1 VSAREGRAKER
12 VLLVD
17 DEPQVLIAL
26 EDVLHDEFVVL
37 KAESA
42 ERALRVVENERDIAV
57 VVTDQ
62 RMPKMSGDELLTE
75 LQGRSDATRMLV
87 TGFADLS
94 AVIRAV
100 NDGRIFAYVS
110 KPWEP
115 GDFRLKVR
123 RAAAHF
129 RLAQELA
136 HERRLLRDLM
146 DNTPDG
152 IYFKDAD
159 LRFVRANRPLLERLH
174 AEPAHVVGKRLS
186 ELLPPDPE
194 VDAAE
199 GEERHVLE
207 QGTPV
212 LDVTRR
218 LALDG
223 AVRWYS
229 ESKAP
234 IRNAGGDIVGLVGI
248 SRDVTERKQHEAR
261 IARLTNVYSLIS
273 GINAAI
279 VRAGSRD
286 ALLADSCGIA
296 VTAGEIVLAV
306 VVRLDALG
314 ALEVVA
320 CEPSDS
326 AIVSRLTADGKGR
339 PQESPVLSRL
349 IADRQPVVINDIA
362 GEELLLN
369 RSALLEHGLRSLAL
383 FPLLSGGR
391 LDCAFCLFS
400 GDVGFFDSDEV
411 KLLGEVADNISFA
424 LDHIGT
430 TERLA
435 FLAYH
440 DGLTGLPNRD
450 LFLDRTSQQISSARR
465 QAHRVAVVLIDVGRF
480 RQINETLGR
489 QAGDTLLVQVA
500 ERFRAVTGNVGTLA
514 RLFGNTFAVLVPSA
528 ENDSSVGLLI
538 ENELLDVLREAF
550 FVDGT
555 EVLVSARVGAA
566 VFPSDGDTAE
576 ALLANAEAALK
587 KAKASGQP
595 YVFYA
600 PVMNARVSEQLAL
613 ETKLRRAIERHE
625 FLLHYQPKIDL
636 KTSEVIGLEALI
648 RWRDPDSGLV
658 PPGKFIPLLEET
670 GMIREVGRW
679 VLERAALQHHEW
691 VLAGH
696 APPRIAVN
704 VSGLQLAAP
713 DFVERLER
721 VLQHY
726 PAGASGIDL
735 EITESVFV
743 DDLDGSIAK
752 LQAARRHGL
761 TVAMD
766 DFGTGYSSLS
776 SLGRLPLDSLKVD
789 RSFVDRMTEEP
800 QSTSIVTTII
810 SLGHA
815 LDLKVVAEGVETL
828 EQARLLRLLKCDQ
841 AQGYLIARPMPAED
855 VVKLLGA
862 PINLNRA
869 APPSAGGA

>member
-1 VSAREGRAKER
+1 VNARVGRPKER
-12 VLLVD
+12 ILLVD
-17 DEPQVLIAL
+17 DEPQVLVAL
-26 EDVLHDEFVVL
+26 EDLLSDEFVVL
-37 KAESA
+37 KADSA
-42 ERALRVVENERDIAV
+42 ERALRMVEMETDLAV

-62 RMPKMSGDELLTE
+62 RMPKMTGDELLSK
-75 LQGRSDATRMLV
+75 LDGRCDAARMLV
-87 TGFADLS
+87 TGFADLT

-100 NDGRIFAYVS
+100 NEGRIFAYVA

-115 GDFRLKVR
+115 GDLRLKVQ
-123 RAAAHF
+123 RAAEHF
-129 RLAQELA
+129 RLAQALA

-152 IYFKDAD
+152 IYFKDTD
-159 LRFVRANRPLLERLH
+159 LRFVRANRPLLERLCSDSVSI
-174 AEPAHVVGKRLS
+174 AGKRLS
-186 ELLPPDPE
+186 ELWEGDPD

-199 GEERHVLE
+199 IEERALVE
-207 QGTPV
+207 QGQPV

-218 LALDG
+218 QLQGGTL
-223 AVRWYS
+223 RWFS

-234 IRNAGGDIVGLVGI
+234 IRSPSGEVVGLVGI
-248 SRDVTERKQHEAR
+248 SRDVTLRKQHEAR

-279 VRAGSRD
+279 VRSSNRASLLED
-286 ALLADSCGIA
+286 ACAIA
-296 VTAGEIVLAV
+296 VAAGEIALAV
-306 VVRLDALG
+306 VAHIDSAG
-314 ALEVVA
+314 ALEITA
-320 CEPSDS
+320 AAPSDS
-326 AIVSRLTADGKGR
+326 ALVRAVRAEDGGQPVNSELLKRLFAEGR
-339 PQESPVLSRL
+339 P
-349 IADRQPVVINDIA
+349 VVVNDVGA
-362 GEELLLN
+362 EQGLRVHHEL
-369 RSALLEHGLRSLAL
+369 AATGLRSLAL

-391 LDCAFCLFS
+391 LDTAFCLLS
-400 GDVGFFDSDEV
+400 REAGFFDSEEV
-411 KLLGEVADNISFA
+411 KLLGNVADNISFA

-430 TERLA
+430 TERLE

-450 LFLDRTSQQISSARR
+450 LFLDRTSQQLASARR
-465 QAHRVAVVLIDVGRF
+465 DGRKMAIVIIDVGRF

-489 QAGDTLLVQVA
+489 QAGDALLVKIS
-500 ERFRAVTGNVGTLA
+500 ERFKSAAGNVGTLA
-514 RLFGNTFAVLVPSA
+514 RLFGNTFAVLVPTV
-528 ENDSSVGLLI
+528 DSDSFVGLLI
-538 ENELLDVLREAF
+538 ENELLDVLRDAF
-550 FVDGT
+550 VIEGT
-555 EVLVSARVGAA
+555 EVLASARVGAA
-566 VFPSDGDTAE
+566 VFPSDGDSAE

-613 ETKLRRAIERHE
+613 ETKLRRAIERDE
-625 FLLHYQPKIDL
+625 FLLYYQPKIEL
-636 KTSEVIGLEALI
+636 KTSMVVGLEALI

-679 VLERAALQHHEW
+679 VLERAALQYRDW
-691 VLAGH
+691 VSAGH
-696 APPRIAVN
+696 TPPRIAVN
-704 VSGLQLAAP
+704 VSGLQLAAH
-713 DFVERLER
+713 DFVDRLER

-776 SLGRLPLDSLKVD
+776 SLGRLPLDSLKID
-789 RSFVDRMTEEP
+789 RSFVDRMTEDP

-810 SLGHA
+810 SLAHA

-841 AQGYLIARPMPAED
+841 AQGYLIARPMPASD
-855 VVKLLGA
+855 VVGLLGQQ
-862 PINLNRA
+862 INLLQPQRA
-869 APPSAGGA
+869 